1 MFVSRTHTLPFGVLV
16 VALASWSCSSEQLP
30 VEPTAESQLSFA
42 TAATYT
48 VRDLGTLGGPF
59 SQALGINDA
68 GAVVGSSSLG
78 VFPDTRWRAFV
89 WKSGIMTNLG
99 ALAGGR
105 QSAATAINQDGIIV
119 GWS

>member
-1 MFVSRTHTLPFGVLV
+1 MTPMFGSRTHTLPFGVLV
-16 VALASWSCSSEQLP
+16 VALASWSCSSEQSP

-68 GAVVGSSSLG
+68 GAVVGSSTLA
-78 VFPDTRWRAFV
+78 VFPDARSRAFV
-89 WKSGIMTNLG
+89 WRSGVMTNLG
-99 ALAGGR
+99 VIAGGLR
-105 QSAATAINQDGIIV
+105 SEATAINQDG
-119 GWS
+119 